1 MRDVRI
7 ALQYRHRLGDV
18 KIRTTEDQP
27 RGIRWTLFTT
37 LEDLDFA
44 DDLALV
50 SHTHLHIQEKTTR
63 VNRFVQQIGL
73 NIGLKKTEVMT
84 LNTQKSPTC
93 TNKWNKCTHNR
104 RVFISE
110 KQY

>member
-7 ALQYRHRLGDV
+7 TLQYRHRQP
-18 KIRTTEDQP
+18 KINLDS

-50 SHTHLHIQEKTTR
+50 SHTLHIQEKTSC
-63 VNRFVQQIGL
+63 VNRFAQQIGL
-73 NIGLKKTEVMT
+73 NISLKKTKVMT
-84 LNTQKSPTC
+84 LKHTKSPTY
-93 TNKWNKCTHNR
+93 TNKWNKVTNNR
-104 RVFISE
+104 RV
-110 KQY
+110 

>member
-50 SHTHLHIQEKTTR
+50 SHTHLHIQEKTSC
-63 VNRFVQQIGL
+63 VNRFAQQIGL
-73 NIGLKKTEVMT
+73 NISLKKTKVMT
-84 LNTQKSPTC
+84 LKHTKSPTY
-93 TNKWNKCTHNR
+93 TNKWNKHTHN
-104 RVFISE
+104 RVFISR
-110 KQY
+110 KHC

>member
-7 ALQYRHRLGDV
+7 TLQYRHRQP
-18 KIRTTEDQP
+18 KINLDS

-50 SHTHLHIQEKTTR
+50 SHTHLHIQEKTSC
-63 VNRFVQQIGL
+63 VNRFAQQIGL
-73 NIGLKKTEVMT
+73 NISLKKTKVMT
-84 LNTQKSPTC
+84 LKHTKSPTY
-93 TNKWNKCTHNR
+93 TNKWNKYTRNR
-104 RVFISE
+104 RVLISG
-110 KQY
+110 KHCKI

>member
-7 ALQYRHRLGDV
+7 TLVRVDLRS
-18 KIRTTEDQP
+18 TEDQP

-50 SHTHLHIQEKTTR
+50 SHTHLHIQEKTSC
-63 VNRFVQQIGL
+63 VNRFAQ
-73 NIGLKKTEVMT
+73 
-84 LNTQKSPTC
+84 
-93 TNKWNKCTHNR
+93 
-104 RVFISE
+104 
-110 KQY
+110 